1 MIFSSPATATFNGSK
16 AWPSAAFEID
26 DELELRPVR
35 TSPGLLGF
43 ERKPLWVSDDFFAQI
58 NIEIGPIEM
67 AGLWPVRHLE
77 LSIFRTRL
85 SGNDVNHA
93 LHLLEFGLPYV
104 KDHFDSVVPI
114 SRYFKKEAR
123 STELNRT

>member
-1 MIFSSPATATFNGSK
+1 MAVSG
-16 AWPSAAFEID
+16 FEID
-26 DELELRPVR
+26 DELEFRPVR
-35 TSPGLLGF
+35 ISPELLGF
-43 ERKPLWVSDDFFAQI
+43 EREPLWVSDDFFGQI
-58 NIEIGPIEM
+58 NIEIGPVEM
-67 AGLWPVRHLE
+67 AGLVARPFHLE
-77 LSIFRTRL
+77 LSIIRTRL

-123 STELNRT
+123 WTELNRT